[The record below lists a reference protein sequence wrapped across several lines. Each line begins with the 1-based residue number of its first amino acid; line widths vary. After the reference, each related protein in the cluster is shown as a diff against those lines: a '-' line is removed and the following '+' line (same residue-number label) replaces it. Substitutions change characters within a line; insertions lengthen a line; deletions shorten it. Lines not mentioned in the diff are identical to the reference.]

1 VQRGGHLGGSG
12 AARFGISHG
21 ERGGD
26 ALGREKE
33 IAVPAPQLSVEMER
47 KGVIAVRDGGLVRR
61 ERWRCLRQ
69 SGGAL
74 QEKKKGKH
82 VKQWFH

>member
-1 VQRGGHLGGSG
+1 
-12 AARFGISHG
+12 
-21 ERGGD
+21 
-26 ALGREKE
+26 
-33 IAVPAPQLSVEMER
+33 MER